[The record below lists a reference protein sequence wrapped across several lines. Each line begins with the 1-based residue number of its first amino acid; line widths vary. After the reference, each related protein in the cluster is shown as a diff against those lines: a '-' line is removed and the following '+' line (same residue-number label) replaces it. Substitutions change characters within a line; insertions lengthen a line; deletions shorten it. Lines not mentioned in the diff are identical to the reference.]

1 MLNIKNAL
9 CIEDT
14 QDFIKWY
21 YITKLNVVNVLDIKY
36 SFVTDMFEVVYLAVN
51 KDKILETQ
59 TDKVHRN
66 NIVKLMEKYK
76 EDSPWIF

>member
-1 MLNIKNAL
+1 MLKIKNSL

-14 QDFIKWY
+14 QNFIKWC

-76 EDSPWIF
+76 EDSPWTL

>member
-9 CIEDT
+9 CIEDI

-76 EDSPWIF
+76 EDSPWTL